1 MLTEVISS
9 DVYHIIG
16 VDAPTVV
23 PDAPTT
29 QTLPPSS
36 GLRVVSLHV
45 DGSATPNPGA
55 CIVSWATGPDR
66 VTTKALHGIHSNNYA
81 EIAAVGGAGAC
92 VIDVRSLIRG
102 AILAGAHAII
112 LGHNHPSGD
121 PTPSREDVAMTAA
134 VQRACDA
141 VGILLAD
148 HVIVCEHGENSSML
162 ERGLLGGA
170 S

>member
-1 MLTEVISS
+1 MKQQSYSVPRYTVRLVREKTVRYRATSPSAIVPLMRHLCCERNDREVMA
-9 DVYHIIG
+9 VLYL
-16 VDAPTVV
+16 DANCNVV
-23 PDAPTT
+23 
-29 QTLPPSS
+29 
-36 GLRVVSLHV
+36 G
-45 DGSATPNPGA
+45 
-55 CIVSWATGPDR
+55 
-66 VTTKALHGIHSNNYA
+66 A